1 MKNTHK
7 DNKYYTAKHNMVT
20 IVGVTLR
27 TVYEIYI
34 FLNENKLKY
43 TLSSRGIVK
52 DNLFSLFF
60 LFQDC
65 QHL

>member
-7 DNKYYTAKHNMVT
+7 DNKYYTAKYNMVT

-34 FLNENKLKY
+34 SQWEEVKIYAFLGGL
-43 TLSSRGIVK
+43 
-52 DNLFSLFF
+52 
-60 LFQDC
+60 
-65 QHL
+65 